1 MKNCTILCRSN
12 PRIHLHA
19 VYAWRVL
26 IAMLLIAC
34 AAGACFPAW
43 ASKPAA
49 DATGAKED
57 VHLSE
62 GVHAIDAVQGN
73 RYVLDGTSQLTLEST
88 SAPIRNGQVH
98 LNAEDTMLVFKHF
111 RPSQVKATYLQ
122 HLRINGEPA
131 VLGKNV
137 RLVRSVNATVVQPH
151 GEDFQPLHTFN
162 QTGYRGEPRRYSLHQ
177 YYKSDQ
183 LGEDE
188 DQIASFTLKRGYM
201 ATLAEN
207 EDGTGASQVF
217 IASEGDLRIASL
229 PTKLRGKVSFVRV
242 FPWRWTGKKGYGG
255 KAQPAELLDVQWR
268 YNWGAGDE
276 STLDMEYVLMKHN
289 PNWPSFDQ
297 INNKRGV
304 THLLG
309 FNEPM
314 QEDQADM
321 PMAQVLRL
329 WPKLQASGLRL
340 GSPCTTDGT
349 IDWLYE
355 FLDKAKER
363 GYRVDFITVHY
374 YKGGWS
380 DEKFIRWMRDIH
392 ERTGLPL
399 WVTEFNNG
407 ARWVKGHNPNLKQNA
422 KVLAGYCKIMDEC
435 DFIERYAVFN
445 MKSNR
450 AVIADGKLTPA
461 GNRYRDN
468 PSAQAYNHALSIKK

>member
-1 MKNCTILCRSN
+1 MKNNTTASRIEFEHLCT
-12 PRIHLHA
+12 A
-19 VYAWRVL
+19 RVL
-26 IAMLLIAC
+26 IATLLLALLTTAC
-34 AAGACFPAW
+34 LPAW
-43 ASKPAA
+43 ASNPAA
-49 DATGAKED
+49 NAAEAPEVIQLSRGIHTVDAIEAKHYE
-57 VHLSE
+57 L
-62 GVHAIDAVQGN
+62 N
-73 RYVLDGTSQLTLEST
+73 GTSELILENAK
-88 SAPIRNGQVH
+88 APIANGQVH
-98 LNAEDTMLVFKHF
+98 LNSQDAMLVFKHF
-111 RPSQVKATYLQ
+111 RPSQVKANYLK

-131 VLGKNV
+131 ELGKNI
-137 RLVRSVNATVVQPH
+137 RLVRSVNSTVVQPH
-151 GEDFQPLHTFN
+151 GDDYQPLQTFN
-162 QTGYRGEPRRYSLHQ
+162 QTRYRGELRAYSLHT
-177 YYKSDQ
+177 YYKSEQ

-188 DQIASFTLKRGYM
+188 DQIASFILKRGYM

-207 EDGTGASQVF
+207 QDGTGASQVF
-217 IASEGDLRIASL
+217 IASEGDLRIPSL
-229 PTKLRGKVSFVRV
+229 PSELRDKVSFIRV

-255 KAQPAELLDVQWR
+255 KAPQANLLDVQWR
-268 YNWGAGDE
+268 YNWGAGDQ

-289 PNWPSFDQ
+289 PNWPSFAE
-297 INNKRGV
+297 INSKRGV

-321 PMAQVLRL
+321 PMEQVLKL

-355 FLDKAKER
+355 FMDKAKAR

-380 DEKFIRWMRDIH
+380 DEKFIQWMRDIH

-407 ARWVKGHNPNLKQNA
+407 ARWVKGHNPSLQQNA
-422 KVLAGYCKIMDEC
+422 KAIAGYCKIMDQC

-445 MKSNR
+445 MKDNR
-450 AVIADGKLTPA
+450 SIIADGKLTPA
-461 GNRYRDN
+461 GKRYRDN
-468 PSAQAYNHALSIKK
+468 PSAQAYQDKP

>member
-1 MKNCTILCRSN
+1 MTRIN
-12 PRIHLHA
+12 PHAYRIIRHLIPHNDA
-19 VYAWRVL
+19 ARR
-26 IAMLLIAC
+26 AMIDALTVVFLASSSLS
-34 AAGACFPAW
+34 AW
-43 ASKPAA
+43 AGNPPTSTP
-49 DATGAKED
+49 DTRD
-57 VHLSE
+57 VIRFRT
-62 GVHAIDAVQGN
+62 GVHQLDAVDGKRYALEGDSKLIIQGTA
-73 RYVLDGTSQLTLEST
+73 D
-88 SAPIRNGQVH
+88 PIRNGEVH
-98 LNAEDTMLVFKHF
+98 LNAEDTMLIFEHF
-111 RPSQVKATYLQ
+111 RPSQVKATCLQ
-122 HLRINGEPA
+122 HLRVNGEPA
-131 VLGKNV
+131 VLGKNI
-137 RLVRSVNATVVQPH
+137 RLVRAVNGTVVQPH
-151 GEDFQPLHTFN
+151 GEDYQPLQTFN
-162 QTGYRGEPRRYSLHQ
+162 QTGFRGEPRRYSLHQ
-177 YYKSDQ
+177 YYKSEQ

-188 DQIASFTLKRGYM
+188 DQIASFMLKRGYM

-217 IASEGDLRIASL
+217 IASEQDLRVSSL
-229 PTKLRGKVSFVRV
+229 PTKLRGKVSFIRA

-255 KAQPAELLDVQWR
+255 KAGPAELLDVQWR

-289 PNWPSFDQ
+289 PKWPTWLQ
-297 INNKRGV
+297 INDKQSV

-314 QEDQADM
+314 QKDQADM
-321 PMAQVLRL
+321 TMQQVLRL

-349 IDWLYE
+349 VDWLYE
-355 FLDKAKER
+355 FLDKAKQR

-407 ARWVKGHNPNLKQNA
+407 ARWVKGHNPTLKQNA
-422 KVLAGYCKIMDEC
+422 KALAGYCKIMDACE
-435 DFIERYAVFN
+435 FIERYAVFN
-445 MKSNR
+445 MKNNR

-461 GNRYRDN
+461 GKRYRDN
-468 PSAQAYNHALSIKK
+468 PSAPAYRD